1 MPEDEQA
8 IDPNRPII
16 DPHLHLWEIREAP
29 GSPQLAQ
36 RFLLDELQA
45 AIAASGH
52 RITHTVFVECHQM
65 YRQDGPEELRSLG
78 ETEFANGMAAMSAS
92 GNYGPCEVAHRIVAS
107 ADLRLGAQVRPVL
120 EAHRD
125 RAGERFRGIRMN
137 TAFSEAG
144 LFGFPCDPSARE
156 LLRDPGYVEGARILQ
171 EMGLSL
177 DVWCLHSQLD
187 QLAELA
193 DALPD
198 LAIIL
203 NHVGTP
209 DPHTPGP
216 QARKEWAQRIADI
229 ASRPN
234 VVVKIG
240 GMGMNLTGQIGQSFR
255 EASSEIL
262 AEEWRPFVETCIEA
276 FTPARAMFESNFPPD
291 NAAGSYGATWN
302 AFKILSQ
309 GLSDVEKD
317 ELFRGTAS
325 RTYRIDL

>member
-1 MPEDEQA
+1 MDEQA
-8 IDPNRPII
+8 IDPDRPII
-16 DPHLHLWEIREAP
+16 DPHLHLWEIRETP
-29 GSPQLAQ
+29 GSLQRAQ
-36 RFLLDELQA
+36 RFLLDELVA
-45 AIAASGH
+45 TIAASGH
-52 RITHTVFVECHQM
+52 RITHAVFVECHQM

-92 GNYGPCEVAHRIVAS
+92 GNYGPCKVAHRIVAS
-107 ADLRLGAQVRPVL
+107 ADLRLGARVRPVL
-120 EAHRD
+120 EAHRN
-125 RAGERFRGIRMN
+125 RAGERLRGIRMN

-144 LFGFPCDPSARE
+144 LFGFPCDPGARE
-156 LLRDPGYVEGARILQ
+156 LLRDPAYVEGARILQ

-187 QLAELA
+187 QLTELA

-209 DPHTPGP
+209 DPHTPDS
-216 QARKEWAQRIADI
+216 QARKEWVQRIANL

-240 GMGMNLTGQIGQSFR
+240 GMGMDLAGQIGQSYR
-255 EASSEIL
+255 EAYSVTL

-291 NAAGSYGATWN
+291 NAAGSYGAIWN

-309 GLSDVEKD
+309 DLSEDEKD
-317 ELFRGTAS
+317 DLFRGTAS
-325 RTYRIDL
+325 RTYLIGG